1 MSGIDLSFV
10 SGKEKFNY
18 RVCAVI
24 LSEGK
29 LLAMH
34 DERSPY
40 YYLPGGRVQMGETAE
55 AAVVREVQEELE
67 ITPEIIRPLWLN
79 QAFFTEDVDGL
90 HYHELCL
97 YFLMDIS
104 HTDLLSKGEKFT
116 LLERHHTHK
125 FEWLPFERLEQEYFY
140 PLFLKRK
147 FSTCRKPSPSAR
159 NWNKRKTP
167 CPLFSGQGIWHLFL
181 GNYFITSSP
190 FSASTVTV

>member
-24 LSEGK
+24 ISGGR

-55 AAVVREVQEELE
+55 AAVVREVREELE
-67 ITPEIIRPLWLN
+67 ITSEIVRPLWLN

-97 YFLMDIS
+97 YFLMDVS

-116 LLERHHTHK
+116 LLERHHTHE
-125 FEWLPFERLEQEYFY
+125 FEWLPFDRLEQEYFY
-140 PLFLKRK
+140 PLFPNGTGIDAKRPVR
-147 FSTCRKPSPSAR
+147 FSADRA
-159 NWNKRKTP
+159 
-167 CPLFSGQGIWHLFL
+167 LFIL
-181 GNYFITSSP
+181 GGYFITSSP

>member
-24 LSEGK
+24 ISEGK

-55 AAVVREVQEELE
+55 AAVVREVQEELAV
-67 ITPEIIRPLWLN
+67 TPEIIRPLWLN

-125 FEWLPFERLEQEYFY
+125 FEWLPFERLERE
-140 PLFLKRK
+140 
-147 FSTCRKPSPSAR
+147 
-159 NWNKRKTP
+159 
-167 CPLFSGQGIWHLFL
+167 
-181 GNYFITSSP
+181 
-190 FSASTVTV
+190 